1 LALKPRTS
9 FAEVK
14 ADYSIEYFF
23 NNFLNDEGSGHSR
36 YSTCPSCGTSS
47 ENGKVSILNSQ
58 FRCFK
63 CGAHGDIIEAAS
75 LFYGCSKNEAVMK
88 ITGVERPVYVA
99 RPEPVKKDP
108 AALLS
113 LIQVIVGGSTTPSF
127 QVQAYLLSRRIS
139 VATQNRAIS
148 QGLLRFLPNAD
159 SGTNFQFLKTLCGLE
174 ALEGSGLLSG
184 VKQFAPASYRPLIFV
199 SKDGQALEFRLIRE
213 RAENESKVIRYG
225 HMSPFWIEGKNDSLL
240 ICEGAMDL
248 LSAMEM
254 GGKSSIM
261 GLPGVN
267 SWSIDWFKLWIGK
280 KVFLALD
287 DDKAGKEQTLILR
300 EALLNLGCDVELY
313 QLPAGAKDLN
323 EQLMSGVKC

>member
-1 LALKPRTS
+1 LKPRTS

-23 NNFLNDEGSGHSR
+23 SNFLNDEGSGHSR
-36 YSTCPSCGTSS
+36 YSTCPSCGSS
-47 ENGKVSILNSQ
+47 SDNGKVSIQKSQ

-63 CGAHGDIIEAAS
+63 CGAHGDIIEAAC

-113 LIQVIVGGSTTPSF
+113 LIQTVMNGSTVPCF
-127 QVQAYLLSRRIS
+127 EVQAYLLSRKIS
-139 VATQNRAIS
+139 VVTQNRAIV
-148 QGLLRFLPNAD
+148 QGLLRFLPGKD

-174 ALEGSGLLSG
+174 SLEKSGLLSG
-184 VKQFAPASYRPLIFV
+184 VKQFAPASYRPLV
-199 SKDGQALEFRLIRE
+199 LVAKDGLAMEFRLIRE
-213 RAENESKVIRYG
+213 RTESESKVIRYG
-225 HMSPFWIEGKNDSLL
+225 HMSPFWFKGQNDDSLL
-240 ICEGAMDL
+240 ICEGAIDL

-254 GGKSSIM
+254 GAKSSIM

-267 SWSIDWFKLWIGK
+267 SWSIEWFKPWIGK

-287 DDKAGKEQTLILR
+287 DDTAGREQTAILR
-300 EALLNLGCDVELY
+300 EALLTLGCDVQLY
-313 QLPAGAKDLN
+313 QLPEGAKDLN
-323 EQLMSGVKC
+323 DQLIAGPKR